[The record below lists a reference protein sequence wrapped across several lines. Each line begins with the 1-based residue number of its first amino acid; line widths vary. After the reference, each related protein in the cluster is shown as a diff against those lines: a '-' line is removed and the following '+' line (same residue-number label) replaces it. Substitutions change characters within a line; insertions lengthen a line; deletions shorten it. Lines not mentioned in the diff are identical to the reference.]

1 MRRLKPN
8 DYKILFEL
16 VKNSKISDRKLS
28 KIVGVSQ
35 PTVTRKRAR
44 LEKEKLID
52 YTALPNME
60 KLGFEIMAFT
70 FTTGKPEATSIE
82 LAPQIKSFAT
92 KHPNTIFTSFGR
104 GIGMNKIV
112 ISLHQNYSDYANFL
126 KELEEAWEKFT
137 TKIDTFIVSLKG
149 DDVVRNITFKFL
161 EDYMKK
167 TGMI

>member
-28 KIVGVSQ
+28 KIVGASQ

-52 YTALPNME
+52 YTAVPNME

-70 FTTGKPEATSIE
+70 FTAGKPEAPSSE
-82 LAPQIKSFAT
+82 LAARLKSFAT
-92 KHPNTIFTSFGR
+92 KHPNVIFTSLGR
-104 GIGMNKIV
+104 GLGMDKIA

-126 KELEEAWEKFT
+126 KELEEALKDST

-167 TGMI
+167 MGMI